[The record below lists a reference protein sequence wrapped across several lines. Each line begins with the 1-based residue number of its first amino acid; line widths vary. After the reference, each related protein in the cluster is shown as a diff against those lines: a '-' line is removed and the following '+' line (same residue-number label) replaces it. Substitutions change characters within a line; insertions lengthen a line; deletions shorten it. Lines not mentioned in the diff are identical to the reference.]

1 VSIDSTMFENNE
13 NNELNREPNK
23 FGTPE
28 GYFKKSA
35 GSIIQ
40 KIEWIEEHKAYPFLS
55 ALKKDS
61 GFVVPVNYFNE
72 TESKLELI
80 DFPTL
85 ISIDKTNVFKTPEN
99 YFEELEALQLSNL
112 LIDEENELK
121 TFEKLNS
128 IKKQNNFKVNENYF
142 SASAEKLTAAVL
154 NEKKEA
160 KVIKLFSAKIW
171 YAAAAVLTITL
182 GLWIYNQYYKVEELK
197 DCGTLA
203 CVDKFDLVKTKNL
216 ESLDSDDLYELVDTK
231 KLEEKLNN
239 KTEDKSE
246 TKNEEKDLDTSLK
259 NVSKEDL
266 LDEI

>member
-1 VSIDSTMFENNE
+1 MFENNE

-40 KIEWIEEHKAYPFLS
+40 KIEWIEEHKAYPLLG
-55 ALKKDS
+55 ALKKES
-61 GFVVPVNYFNE
+61 GFVVPQKYFIDS
-72 TESKLELI
+72 ESKLELLE
-80 DFPTL
+80 FPTL
-85 ISIDKTNVFKTPEN
+85 FSLNRINKFKTPAN
-99 YFEELEALQLSNL
+99 YFEELETLQLSNL

-121 TFEKLNS
+121 AFEKLNA
-128 IKKQNNFKVNENYF
+128 IKKQNSFKVDDKYF
-142 SASAEKLTAAVL
+142 TTSKDKLIAAVL

-171 YAAAAVLTITL
+171 YAAAAMLTITL
-182 GLWIYNQYYKVEELK
+182 GLWVYNQYYKVEELK

-203 CVDKFDLVKTKNL
+203 CVDKTDLVKTKNL
-216 ESLDSDDLYELVDTK
+216 EALDNDQLYELVDTK
-231 KLEEKLNN
+231 KLEEKLKN
-239 KTEDKSE
+239 KSEDKSE
-246 TKNEEKDLDTSLK
+246 NKNDKKDLDTSLK
-259 NVSKEDL
+259 NVSQEDL

>member
-1 VSIDSTMFENNE
+1 MFENNE

-40 KIEWIEEHKAYPFLS
+40 KIEWIEEHKVYPFLS
-55 ALKKDS
+55 ALKKET
-61 GFVVPVNYFNE
+61 GFVVPQKYFTEN
-72 TESKLELI
+72 ESKLELLE
-80 DFPTL
+80 FPTL
-85 ISIDKTNVFKTPEN
+85 FSLSRINNFKTPAN
-99 YFEELEALQLSNL
+99 YFEELESSQFSNL
-112 LIDEENELK
+112 LIDEANELK
-121 TFEKLNS
+121 AFEKLNA

-142 SASAEKLTAAVL
+142 STLSEKLTAAVL

-171 YAAAAVLTITL
+171 YAAAALLTITL
-182 GLWIYNQYYKVEELK
+182 GLWVYNQYYKVEELK

-216 ESLDSDDLYELVDTK
+216 EALDNDQLYELVDTK
-231 KLEEKLNN
+231 KLEEKLKNRSED
-239 KTEDKSE
+239 KTENKDDK
-246 TKNEEKDLDTSLK
+246 KDLDTSLK
-259 NVSKEDL
+259 NVSQEDL